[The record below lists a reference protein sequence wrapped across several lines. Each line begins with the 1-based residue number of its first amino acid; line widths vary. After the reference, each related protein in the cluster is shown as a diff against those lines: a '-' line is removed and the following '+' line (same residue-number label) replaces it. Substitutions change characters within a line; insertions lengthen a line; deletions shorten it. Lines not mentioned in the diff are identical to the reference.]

1 MQQLIERHGAEA
13 AQEIAAFVN
22 EQIYAIK
29 DVVESEGLDCEFE
42 LRRSYD
48 VFLDESEAREAE
60 KLFGDSLKTKQKW
73 TRYVDFV
80 GEKRAEQV
88 GL

>member
-1 MQQLIERHGAEA
+1 M
-13 AQEIAAFVN
+13 AQEVAAFVN

-29 DVVESEGLDCEFE
+29 DAVESEGLDCEFE

-48 VFLDESEAREAE
+48 VFLDEGEAREAE
-60 KLFGDSLKTKQKW
+60 KLFGDSLKMKQKW

-80 GEKRAEQV
+80 GGKRAEQV
-88 GL
+88 SL